1 MIPHFTLDSLLKYS
15 LLFAESSIHFNVG
28 PIIIVTIVFIVD
40 LLKNVDPVVTNCQP
54 KPPEDSPCM
63 SLAYTHS
70 VLKYVY

>member
-1 MIPHFTLDSLLKYS
+1 MILHFTLDSLLKYS

-40 LLKNVDPVVTNCQP
+40 LLQNLDLVITNCQP
-54 KPPEDSPCM
+54 KPPEDSLCM
-63 SLAYTHS
+63 SLGCTRS